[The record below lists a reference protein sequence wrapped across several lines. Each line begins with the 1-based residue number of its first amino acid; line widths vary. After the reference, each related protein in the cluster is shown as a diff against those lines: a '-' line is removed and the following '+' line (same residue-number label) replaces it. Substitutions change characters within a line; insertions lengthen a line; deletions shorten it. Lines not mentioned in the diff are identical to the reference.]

1 MMGIGGVVKN
11 EFQDE
16 IIRYTMFC
24 AWLSEDVNREVD
36 LHYELY
42 YVT

>member
-1 MMGIGGVVKN
+1 MGIGGVVKN
-11 EFQDE
+11 EFQDG
-16 IIRYTMFC
+16 IIRYTMLC
-24 AWLSEDVNREVD
+24 TWLSEDVNREVD